1 MSAPASNANLAIRAS
16 AGTGKTFQ
24 LSDRII
30 GLLLRKEVKPEQI
43 AALTFTRA
51 AAAEF
56 VVRVVSK
63 LKQAADAD
71 DNAALRDQPKEVIEK
86 NERVDLCHRL
96 KLDYRQY
103 DRGRFQELLRSTLLA
118 SNRLTMG
125 TLDGFFAKLVNNFS
139 LEVGI
144 SSGVATTV
152 PDSEADKNRLE
163 ALSFALQ
170 GADRER
176 QAQLLAAL
184 ADYNDEKNSASPI
197 ENLLKMAKNHHEL
210 YTLSPEES
218 KWGQEQLIWGNQ
230 PPVWAGY
237 AKKTEDGQDW
247 AVFDHW
253 INETFIEVM
262 PKALE
267 TLKSAVACGRA
278 SSGDAGAILNILSP
292 LLQAQAG
299 VPVSLSYDGDPY
311 PMTAEQAA
319 AGRNVALGVV
329 DRLVTARFRQTRA
342 LYACLRSYEEA
353 YQKINREGGRL
364 GFSDYVT
371 LLLATPEL
379 DKLDIEYRLDCTIKH
394 WLLDEFQ
401 DTGTQQFDVL
411 KRNLA
416 EIISAPPED
425 RTVFVVG
432 DPKQSLYEWRSG
444 NRRLLTE
451 VGDDIVAGGGVLK
464 PMDETRRCSPPVLDL
479 VNAALGN
486 LSAQLFAVKPGE
498 TEGFSPLAAAEW
510 AEVFSEQKAIR
521 PTSGVFPKGESSWIK
536 LPKVENEDDCVTQAK
551 WIAAHLDQASGGII
565 GEDGRLRPG
574 MTCAI
579 LVSKNDDATVITD
592 TLRREGIEATDEAK
606 LSAMKDNPTTVGLIG
621 LLHATVHSDNG
632 LPKGFAEMSPPAN
645 AFIRSCG
652 GWPLACARI
661 ASTFAAKGAEALVNE
676 LTAGIDYADDRGFI
690 RKRIG
695 QFRTLAANYDR
706 EGERDLEGFIAYCE
720 NTQMRDK
727 ADPRTV
733 QVITIHRSKGLEYDV
748 VYMPR
753 LNDSKIR
760 MSQPRSGQLLT
771 LLGPDFKPS
780 WLLCSP
786 GEAVTRLDER
796 LAAAQAEAKAESGY
810 GSLCKVYVGM
820 TRAKHRLV
828 MISNELSRNQ
838 QASFAKNESTYDIAL
853 FLEKVLPDKPVA
865 KLPLTGQPIANVV
878 WTSDAN
884 DDGWIAA
891 RIAAEEKKAAKLGAL
906 VKPQAID
913 ASGFKPATRLK
924 RVLPSAGEKQ
934 FTRAWQPQTEEAKGT
949 AFGTVVH
956 GYFAHLAW
964 DADAFLTK
972 IAALPWDE
980 VSVAV
985 KAKALERIQRCLAV
999 PEVRQLLLTKPS
1011 KDALLWCERDAVLRN
1026 ANGEFVSCQFDR
1038 VHIVPGKKAVIF
1050 DFKTDGGTLAK
1061 LLKDYR
1067 RQMGMYRE
1075 AVAQLTGLKLEQVEV
1090 YLVHAH
1096 ANNPGIA
1103 KVEF

>member
-1 MSAPASNANLAIRAS
+1 MSAPVTNDNLAIRAS

-63 LKQAADAD
+63 LKHAAEAD
-71 DNAALRDQPKEVIEK
+71 DNAALKGQAQAAIDK
-86 NERVDLCHRL
+86 NERVELCNRL
-96 KLDYRQY
+96 RLDYRLY

-163 ALSFALQ
+163 ALSHALQ

-176 QAQLLAAL
+176 QAQLLASL

-197 ENLLKMAKNHHEL
+197 ENLLEMAKNHHEL
-210 YTLSPEES
+210 YTLTPEVS
-218 KWGQEQLIWGNQ
+218 KWGQEDVIWGNT
-230 PPVWAGY
+230 PPRWAGY
-237 AKKTEDGQDW
+237 AKKTEDGGDW
-247 AVFDHW
+247 AVLNDW
-253 INETFIEVM
+253 IDNTFVETV

-267 TLKSAVACGRA
+267 VLKGVVASGRA
-278 SSGDAGAILNILSP
+278 SSGDATMVLDFLEEAVN
-292 LLQAQAG
+292 AKAG
-299 VPVSLSYDGDPY
+299 LPVTLSYDKKPY
-311 PMTAEQAA
+311 TLSPEQAA
-319 AGRNVALGVV
+319 AARNVALGMV

-342 LYACLRSYEEA
+342 LHSCLKSYEEA

-371 LLLATPEL
+371 LLLSTPEL

-411 KRNLA
+411 KRNIA

-451 VGDDIVAGGGVLK
+451 VGSDIVKGGGKLK
-464 PMDETRRCSPPVLDL
+464 PMDETRRCAPPVLDL
-479 VNAALGN
+479 VNAALGR
-486 LSAQLFAVKPGE
+486 LSPAVFNVKPNE
-498 TEGFSPLAAAEW
+498 TEGFSPKAAAEW

-521 PTSGVFPKGESSWIK
+521 PESGIFPKGEASWIK
-536 LPKVENEDDCVTQAK
+536 LPKSETDDDCVAQAK
-551 WIAAHLDQASGGII
+551 WIAAHLHQKSGGII

-574 MTCAI
+574 ITCAI

-592 TLRREGIEATDEAK
+592 TLRRAGIDATDEAK
-606 LSAMKDNPTTVGLIG
+606 LSAMKDNPATVGLIG

-632 LPKGFAEMSPPAN
+632 LPKGFAEMSPAAN
-645 AFIRSCG
+645 AYIRQCG

-661 ASTFAAKGAEALVNE
+661 ASTFAAKGAEALVNA
-676 LTAGIDYADDRGFI
+676 LTAGIDYTGDRGFI

-695 QFRTLAANYDR
+695 QFRTLAAQYDR
-706 EGERDLEGFIAYCE
+706 EGERDLEGFVAFCE

-771 LLGPDFKPS
+771 LQGSDFKPS

-786 GEAVTRLDER
+786 GEAVTRLDDR

-810 GSLCKVYVGM
+810 GSLCKLYVGM

-828 MISNELSRNQ
+828 LISNELSKSQ
-838 QASFAKNESTYDIAL
+838 QTGFNKNATTYDIAL
-853 FLEKVLPDKPVA
+853 FLEKVLPDKKSSTVELKGQPDA
-865 KLPLTGQPIANVV
+865 KLV
-878 WTSDAN
+878 WSSDAN
-884 DDGWIAA
+884 DDGWITT
-891 RIAAEEKKAAKLGAL
+891 RIAAEEKKAAKLGASA
-906 VKPQAID
+906 KPQAVD
-913 ASGFKPATRLK
+913 ASGFSPATRLK
-924 RVLPSAGEKQ
+924 RVLPSKGNKH
-934 FTRAWQPQTEEAKGT
+934 FTRAWQPQTDDAKGM

-956 GYFAHLAW
+956 GYFAHLEW
-964 DADAFLTK
+964 DADAFLAK
-972 IAALPWDE
+972 IGELPMEE
-980 VSVAV
+980 VSIPV
-985 KAKALERIQRCLAV
+985 KTKAIERIRRCLAV
-999 PEVRQLLLTKPS
+999 PEIREILLTKPS
-1011 KDALLWCERDAVLRN
+1011 GDALLWCERDAVLRN
-1026 ANGEFVSCQFDR
+1026 ANGEYVSCQFDR
-1038 VHIVPGKKAVIF
+1038 VHIVPGKRATIF
-1050 DFKTDGGTLAK
+1050 DFKTDGGTLPK
-1061 LLKDYR
+1061 LLDNYR
-1067 RQMGMYRE
+1067 HQMGMYRD
-1075 AVAQLTGLKLEQVEV
+1075 AVAKLTGLKAEQVEV
-1090 YLVHAH
+1090 YLIHAH

>member
-1 MSAPASNANLAIRAS
+1 MSASDMNDNLAIRAS

-63 LKQAADAD
+63 LKHAAEAE
-71 DNAALRDQPKEVIEK
+71 DNAALQNQSSEAIEK
-86 NERVDLCHRL
+86 NERVDLCKRL
-96 KLDYRQY
+96 RLDYRQH
-103 DRGRFQELLRSTLLA
+103 DRGRFQALLRSTLLA

-152 PDSEADKNRLE
+152 PDSEADNNRLE
-163 ALSFALQ
+163 ALNYALQ
-170 GADRER
+170 GADRDR

-184 ADYNDEKNSASPI
+184 ADYNEEKNSASPV
-197 ENLLKMAKNHHEL
+197 ENLLKMAKSHHEL

-218 KWGQEQLIWGNQ
+218 KWGQEASIWKNE
-230 PPVWAGY
+230 PPMWAGY

-247 AVFDHW
+247 AVLNSW
-253 INETFIEVM
+253 IDETFLDKT
-262 PKALE
+262 PKAME
-267 TLKSAVACGRA
+267 ILKDVIACGRA
-278 SSGDAGAILNILSP
+278 SCGDASIILSFLNVVLHAEP
-292 LLQAQAG
+292 GQPAK
-299 VPVSLSYDGDPY
+299 VSYNKNPYDLSP
-311 PMTAEQAA
+311 EQVLAA
-319 AGRNVALGVV
+319 RNVTLAIV
-329 DRLVTARFRQTRA
+329 DRLVAARFKQTRA
-342 LYACLRSYEEA
+342 LHACLTSYEAA
-353 YQKINREGGRL
+353 YKKINREGGRL

-371 LLLATPEL
+371 LLLSTPEL
-379 DKLDIEYRLDCTIKH
+379 DRLDIEYRLDCTIKH

-425 RTVFVVG
+425 RTAFVVG
-432 DPKQSLYEWRSG
+432 DPKQSLYEWRAG
-444 NRRLLTE
+444 NRRLLTQ
-451 VGDDIVAGGGVLK
+451 VGNDIVKGGGRLE
-464 PMDETRRCSPPVLDL
+464 PMDETRRCAPPVLDL
-479 VNAALGN
+479 VNAALGK
-486 LSAQLFAVKPGE
+486 LTPQLFKVGAGE

-521 PTSGVFPKGESSWIK
+521 PKNGIFPKGEASWIK
-536 LPKVENEDDCVTQAK
+536 LPKSKSEDDCITQAK
-551 WIAAHLDQASGGII
+551 WIAAHLHECSGGIV
-565 GEDGRLRPG
+565 GADGRLLPG

-606 LSAMKDNPTTVGLIG
+606 LSAMKDNPTTVGLIS

-632 LPKGFAEMSPPAN
+632 LPKGFAEMSPAAS
-645 AFIRSCG
+645 AFIRSSG
-652 GWPLACARI
+652 GWPFACARI

-676 LTAGIDYADDRGFI
+676 LTSEIDYVGDRGFI

-695 QFRTLAANYDR
+695 QFRTLAAHYDR
-706 EGERDLEGFIAYCE
+706 NGERDLEGFVAFCE

-760 MSQPRSGQLLT
+760 MSQPRTGQLLT
-771 LLGPDFKPS
+771 LQGPDFKPS

-786 GEAVTRLDER
+786 GDAVTRLDHR

-810 GSLCKVYVGM
+810 GSLCKLYVGM
-820 TRAKHRLV
+820 TRAKHRVVL
-828 MISNELSRNQ
+828 ISNELSTDQSRG
-838 QASFAKNESTYDIAL
+838 FAKNETTYDIAL
-853 FLEKVLPDKPVA
+853 FLEKVLPDKKCGV
-865 KLPLTGQPIANVV
+865 LPLTGQPAAKIV
-878 WTSDAN
+878 WASDAN
-884 DDGWIAA
+884 DDGWIAT
-891 RIAAEEKKAAKLGAL
+891 RIAAENIKAAKLGAS
-906 VKPQAID
+906 VSPQSVD
-913 ASGFKPATRLK
+913 ASGFVPASRLK
-924 RVLPSAGEKQ
+924 RVLPSKGDKH
-934 FTRAWQPQTEEAKGT
+934 FTRAWQPQSDEAKGM
-949 AFGTVVH
+949 AFGTIVH
-956 GYFAHLAW
+956 GYFAHLEW
-964 DADAFLTK
+964 DADDFLVK
-972 IAALPWDE
+972 ISKLPMAE
-980 VSVAV
+980 VSPAV
-985 KAKALERIQRCLAV
+985 KAQALERISRCLAV
-999 PEVRQLLLTKPS
+999 PEIRRILLTKPS
-1011 KDALLWCERDAVLRN
+1011 SDTLLWCERDAVMRN
-1026 ANGEFVSCQFDR
+1026 AKGEYVSCQFDR
-1038 VHIVPGKKAVIF
+1038 VQIVPGKQATIF
-1050 DFKTDGGTLAK
+1050 DFKTDGGTLPK
-1061 LLKDYR
+1061 LLESYR
-1067 RQMGMYRE
+1067 SQMSMYRE
-1075 AVAQLTGLKLEQVEV
+1075 AVAKLAGLKAEQVEV
-1090 YLVHAH
+1090 FLVHAH
-1096 ANNPGIA
+1096 ASNPGIA

>member
-1 MSAPASNANLAIRAS
+1 MSAPATNDNLAIRAS

-63 LKQAADAD
+63 LKQAAEAD
-71 DNAALRDQPKEVIEK
+71 ENAALKGQAQEAIDK
-86 NERVDLCHRL
+86 NERVELCNRL
-96 KLDYRQY
+96 RLDYRQY
-103 DRGRFQELLRSTLLA
+103 DQGRFQELLRSTLLA

-152 PDSEADKNRLE
+152 PDSEAEKNRLE
-163 ALSFALQ
+163 ALSYALQ

-176 QAQLLAAL
+176 QSHLLASL

-218 KWGQEQLIWGNQ
+218 KWGQEKLIWGNQ

-237 AKKTEDGQDW
+237 AKKTEDGKDW
-247 AVFDHW
+247 AAFDHW
-253 INETFIEVM
+253 INEAFIEVM

-267 TLKSAVACGRA
+267 TLKTAVDCGRA

-292 LLQAQAG
+292 ILQAQAG
-299 VPVSLSYDGDPY
+299 APVSLSYDGNPY

-319 AGRNVALGVV
+319 AGRNVALGMV

-342 LYACLRSYEEA
+342 LHACLKSYEEA

-371 LLLATPEL
+371 LLLNTPEL

-411 KRNLA
+411 KRNIA

-451 VGDDIVAGGGVLK
+451 VGSEIVQGGGKLK
-464 PMDETRRCSPPVLDL
+464 PMDETRRCAPPVLDL
-479 VNAALGN
+479 VNGALGR
-486 LSAQLFAVKPGE
+486 LSPAVFTVKPDE
-498 TEGFSPLAAAEW
+498 TEGFSPKAAAEW
-510 AEVFSEQKAIR
+510 AAVFSEQKAIR
-521 PTSGVFPKGESSWIK
+521 PESGIFPKGEASWIK
-536 LPKVENEDDCVTQAK
+536 LPKSETDDDCVAQAK
-551 WIAAHLDQASGGII
+551 WIAAHLHHKSGGII

-592 TLRREGIEATDEAK
+592 TLRRAGIDATDEAK

-632 LPKGFAEMSPPAN
+632 LPKGFAEMSPAAN
-645 AFIRSCG
+645 AYIRQCG

-676 LTAGIDYADDRGFI
+676 LTAGIDYTGDRGFI

-695 QFRTLAANYDR
+695 QFRTLAAQYDR
-706 EGERDLEGFIAYCE
+706 EGERDLEGLVAFCE

-760 MSQPRSGQLLT
+760 MSQTRSGQLLT
-771 LLGPDFKPS
+771 LQGPDFKPS

-786 GEAVTRLDER
+786 GEAVTRLDDR

-810 GSLCKVYVGM
+810 GSLCKLYVGM

-828 MISNELSRNQ
+828 LISNDLSKSQ
-838 QASFAKNESTYDIAL
+838 QTGFNKNATTYDIAL
-853 FLEKVLPDKPVA
+853 FLEKVLADKKSRTVEL
-865 KLPLTGQPIANVV
+865 KGQPDAKIV
-878 WTSDAN
+878 WASDAN

-891 RIAAEEKKAAKLGAL
+891 RFAAEEKKAAKLGASA
-906 VKPQAID
+906 KPRAVD
-913 ASGFKPATRLK
+913 ASGFSPATRLK
-924 RVLPSAGEKQ
+924 RVLPSKGNKH
-934 FTRAWQPQTEEAKGT
+934 FTRAWQPQTDEAKGM

-956 GYFAHLAW
+956 GYFAHLEW

-972 IAALPWDE
+972 IADLPMKE
-980 VSVAV
+980 VSIPV
-985 KAKALERIQRCLAV
+985 KAKAIERISRCLAV
-999 PEVRQLLLTKPS
+999 TEIRKILLTKPS
-1011 KDALLWCERDAVLRN
+1011 TDALLWCERDAVLRN
-1026 ANGEFVSCQFDR
+1026 ANGEYISCQFDR
-1038 VHIVPGKKAVIF
+1038 VHIVPGKKAVVF
-1050 DFKTDGGTLAK
+1050 DFKTDGGTLTK
-1061 LLKDYR
+1061 LLENYR
-1067 RQMGMYRE
+1067 LQMSMYRE
-1075 AVAQLTGLKLEQVEV
+1075 AVAKLTGLKLEQVEV

-1096 ANNPGIA
+1096 ASNPGIA
-1103 KVEF
+1103 RVEF

>member
-1 MSAPASNANLAIRAS
+1 MSAPTKNDNLAIRAS

-63 LKQAADAD
+63 LKHAAEAE
-71 DNAALRDQPKEVIEK
+71 DNAALKGKTPDDVQK
-86 NERVDLCHRL
+86 NERVYLCKRL
-96 KLDYRQY
+96 RLDYLQY
-103 DRGRFQELLRSTLLA
+103 DRARFQELLRSTLLA

-144 SSGVATTV
+144 SSGVAMTV
-152 PDSEADKNRLE
+152 PDSEADNNRLE
-163 ALSFALQ
+163 ALNYALQ

-176 QAQLLAAL
+176 QAQLLASL

-218 KWGQEQLIWGNQ
+218 KWGQESKIWGLE

-237 AKKTEDGQDW
+237 AIKTENGRDW
-247 AVFDHW
+247 DIVNAW
-253 INETFIEVM
+253 IDETFITKT
-262 PKALE
+262 PKAME
-267 TLKSAVACGRA
+267 TLKGVVACGRA
-278 SSGDAGAILNILSP
+278 SCGDAAIILNFLNVVLHAKP
-292 LLQAQAG
+292 GQPA
-299 VPVSLSYDGDPY
+299 SLSYNKNPY
-311 PMTAEQAA
+311 SLSPEQVVAA
-319 AGRNVALGVV
+319 RNVTLAIV
-329 DRLVTARFRQTRA
+329 DRLVTARFKQTRA
-342 LYACLRSYEEA
+342 LYACLNSYEAA
-353 YQKINREGGRL
+353 YKKINREGGRL

-371 LLLATPEL
+371 LLLSTPEL

-425 RTVFVVG
+425 RTAFVVG
-432 DPKQSLYEWRSG
+432 DPKQSLYEWRAG
-444 NRRLLTE
+444 NRRLLTQ
-451 VGDDIVAGGGVLK
+451 VGNDIVKGGGHLE
-464 PMDETRRCSPPVLDL
+464 PMDETRRCAPPVLDL
-479 VNAALGN
+479 VNAALGH
-486 LSAQLFAVKPGE
+486 LSPEIFTVQANQ

-510 AEVFSEQKAIR
+510 TEVFSEQKAIR
-521 PTSGVFPKGESSWIK
+521 PDNGVFPKGEASWIK
-536 LPKVENEDDCVTQAK
+536 LPKSKTEDDCVTQAK
-551 WIAAHLDQASGGII
+551 WIAAHLHQCSGGIV

-606 LSAMKDNPTTVGLIG
+606 LSAMKDNPTTVGLIS

-632 LPKGFAEMSPPAN
+632 LPKGFAEMSPAAN
-645 AFIRSCG
+645 AFIRRCG
-652 GWPLACARI
+652 GWPFACARI
-661 ASTFAAKGAEALVNE
+661 ASNFAAKGAEALVNE
-676 LTAGIDYADDRGFI
+676 LTCEIDYAGDRGFI

-695 QFRTLAANYDR
+695 QFRTLAAHYDLN
-706 EGERDLEGFIAYCE
+706 GERDLEGFIAFCE
-720 NTQMRDK
+720 NTKMRDK

-748 VYMPR
+748 VYMPC

-771 LLGPDFKPS
+771 LQGPDFKPS

-786 GEAVTRLDER
+786 GDAVTRLDQR

-810 GSLCKVYVGM
+810 GSLCKLYVGM
-820 TRAKHRLV
+820 TRAKHRVVL
-828 MISNELSRNQ
+828 ISNKLSDD
-838 QASFAKNESTYDIAL
+838 QAKAFAKNDTTYDIAL
-853 FLEKVLPDKPVA
+853 FLEKVLPDKKCSP
-865 KLPLTGQPIANVV
+865 LPLNKQPIAEVI

-884 DDGWIAA
+884 DNGWITT
-891 RIAAEEKKAAKLGAL
+891 RISAEEKKAAKLGTSPKLSA
-906 VKPQAID
+906 VDTSSFTP
-913 ASGFKPATRLK
+913 ASRLK
-924 RVLPSAGEKQ
+924 RVLPSKGKKH
-934 FTRAWQPQTEEAKGT
+934 FTRAWQPQTDEAKGMG
-949 AFGTVVH
+949 FGTVVH
-956 GYFAHLAW
+956 GYFAHLEW
-964 DADAFLTK
+964 DAEVFLAK
-972 IAALPWDE
+972 IADLPMDE
-980 VSVAV
+980 VSNPV
-985 KAKALERIQRCLAV
+985 KAKAMERISRCLAL
-999 PEVRQLLLTKPS
+999 PEIRQALLTKPS
-1011 KDALLWCERDAVLRN
+1011 SDTLLWCERDAVLRN
-1026 ANGEFVSCQFDR
+1026 EKGEYVSCQFDR
-1038 VHIVPGKKAVIF
+1038 VHIVPGKRATIF
-1050 DFKTDGGTLAK
+1050 DFKTDGGTLPKLLENYRSQMSMYRDAVAK
-1061 LLKDYR
+1061 L
-1067 RQMGMYRE
+1067 
-1075 AVAQLTGLKLEQVEV
+1075 AGLKAEQVEV

-1096 ANNPGIA
+1096 ASNPGIA

>member
-1 MSAPASNANLAIRAS
+1 MSASTPNANLAIRAS

-71 DNAALRDQPKEVIEK
+71 DNAALRDQAKEVIDK

-163 ALSFALQ
+163 ALSHALQ

-176 QAQLLAAL
+176 QAQLLASL

-197 ENLLKMAKNHHEL
+197 ENLLEMAKNHHEL
-210 YTLSPEES
+210 YTLTPAAS
-218 KWGQEQLIWGNQ
+218 KWGQEDVIWGNT
-230 PPVWAGY
+230 PPRWAGY
-237 AKKTEDGQDW
+237 AKKTEDGGEW
-247 AVFDHW
+247 AVLNDW
-253 INETFIEVM
+253 IDNTFVETV

-267 TLKSAVACGRA
+267 VLKGVVASGRA
-278 SSGDAGAILNILSP
+278 SSGDATMVLDFLEEALN
-292 LLQAQAG
+292 AKAG
-299 VPVSLSYDGDPY
+299 LPVTLSYDKKPY
-311 PMTAEQAA
+311 TLSPEQAA
-319 AGRNVALGVV
+319 AARNVALGMV

-342 LYACLRSYEEA
+342 LHSCLKSYEEA

-371 LLLATPEL
+371 LLLSTPEL

-411 KRNLA
+411 KRNIA

-451 VGDDIVAGGGVLK
+451 VGSDIVKGGGKLK
-464 PMDETRRCSPPVLDL
+464 PMDETRRCAPPVLDL
-479 VNAALGN
+479 VNAALGR
-486 LSAQLFAVKPGE
+486 LSPAVFNVNPNE
-498 TEGFSPLAAAEW
+498 TEGFSPKAAAEW
-510 AEVFSEQKAIR
+510 AAVFSEQKAIR
-521 PTSGVFPKGESSWIK
+521 PESGIFPKGEASWIK
-536 LPKVENEDDCVTQAK
+536 LPKSETDDDCVAQAK
-551 WIAAHLDQASGGII
+551 WIAAHLHQKSGGII

-574 MTCAI
+574 ITCAI

-592 TLRREGIEATDEAK
+592 TLRRAGIDATDEAK
-606 LSAMKDNPTTVGLIG
+606 LSAMKDNPATVGLIG

-632 LPKGFAEMSPPAN
+632 LPKGFAEMSPAAN
-645 AFIRSCG
+645 AYIRQCG

-661 ASTFAAKGAEALVNE
+661 ASTFAAKGAEALVNA
-676 LTAGIDYADDRGFI
+676 LTAGIDYTGDRGFI

-695 QFRTLAANYDR
+695 QFRTLAAQYDR
-706 EGERDLEGFIAYCE
+706 EGERDLEGFVAFCE
-720 NTQMRDK
+720 NTKMRDK

-771 LLGPDFKPS
+771 LQGPDFKPS

-786 GEAVTRLDER
+786 GEAVTRLDDR
-796 LAAAQAEAKAESGY
+796 LAASQAEAKAESGY
-810 GSLCKVYVGM
+810 GSLCKLYVGM

-828 MISNELSRNQ
+828 LISNELSKSQ
-838 QASFAKNESTYDIAL
+838 QTGFNKNATTYDIAL
-853 FLEKVLPDKPVA
+853 FLEKVLPDKKSSTVELKGQPDA
-865 KLPLTGQPIANVV
+865 KLV
-878 WTSDAN
+878 WSSDAN
-884 DDGWIAA
+884 DDGWIAT
-891 RIAAEEKKAAKLGAL
+891 RRAAEEKKAAKLGASA
-906 VKPQAID
+906 KPQAVD
-913 ASGFKPATRLK
+913 TSGFSPATRLK
-924 RVLPSAGEKQ
+924 RVLPSKGNKH
-934 FTRAWQPQTEEAKGT
+934 FTSAWQPQTDEAKGM

-956 GYFAHLAW
+956 GYFAHLEW
-964 DADAFLTK
+964 DADAFLAK
-972 IAALPWDE
+972 IGELPMEE
-980 VSVAV
+980 VSIPV
-985 KAKALERIQRCLAV
+985 KTKAIERIRRCLVV
-999 PEVRQLLLTKPS
+999 PEIREILLTKPS
-1011 KDALLWCERDAVLRN
+1011 GDTLLWCERDAVLRN
-1026 ANGEFVSCQFDR
+1026 ANGEYVSCQFDR
-1038 VHIVPGKKAVIF
+1038 VHIVPGKRATIF
-1050 DFKTDGGTLAK
+1050 DFKTDGGTLPK
-1061 LLKDYR
+1061 LLAHYR
-1067 RQMGMYRE
+1067 NQMGMYRD
-1075 AVAQLTGLKLEQVEV
+1075 AVAKLTGLKVEQVEV
-1090 YLVHAH
+1090 YLIHAH